1 MRKQAFGVIAVLAA
15 ACSLFADEGGKPGWR
30 DAESPLIIAH
40 RGSRHEFDDNAA
52 EGFADSLKAGVRG
65 FETDIRITRDD
76 ELVIMHD
83 DNVARTTTGKG
94 NVHDLTAA
102 EVTALTLKKS
112 GCHVPSAK
120 ALVEVFRGVKGV
132 LVQFEMKESTAK
144 LGDARGEL
152 YCRKLH
158 DLVVSTMEPGTYVF
172 LAGDSVLDT
181 LRTMKRLFPDAPVAL
196 GTGRGGLTRKL
207 IADARAEG
215 CVAVAPLLAGTSPEL
230 VKEANAQGLMVSLW
244 FTHDY
249 KSYAKAFARG
259 AATATSDFAKELLA
273 KVRAKRRLL
282 CIDPAALGAKD
293 APYAAANRAAL
304 EALRKRYDCAMIDAL
319 GGYDAAVA
327 HMGTKG
333 FRADET
339 VFIGPDFG
347 KTGPACIRNAK
358 LDCIEVADAADFP
371 SEVSIL
377 LSRRGQQL

>member
-1 MRKQAFGVIAVLAA
+1 MRKQVFGVITVLAA
-15 ACSLFADEGGKPGWR
+15 ACSLFADEGGKPDWR

-76 ELVIMHD
+76 ELIIMHD
-83 DNVARTTTGKG
+83 HNVARTTTGTG
-94 NVHDLTAA
+94 DVHDLTAA

-112 GCHVPSAK
+112 GCRVPSAK

-172 LAGDSVLDT
+172 LSFHLDT
-181 LRTMKRLFPDAPVAL
+181 VRTMKRLFPDAPV
-196 GTGRGGLTRKL
+196 GSISMKGLSKKL
-207 IADARAEG
+207 IADSLAAG
-215 CVAVAPLLAGTSPEL
+215 CCVTAPVTAGTTPAM

-244 FTHDY
+244 MAQDY
-249 KSYAKAFARG
+249 MSYAKAFARG
-259 AATATSDFAKELLA
+259 GVTVTSDFAKGLLA

-293 APYAAANRAAL
+293 APYAAANLAAL

-327 HMGTKG
+327 HMGAKG

-377 LSRRGQQL
+377 LKSQK